1 VHLVSSPAQNTPAP
15 ARKAAEQPA
24 IAAGSTEPIR
34 PVLVKTLAVRAGGQ
48 TAAIAPLQVYQGASS
63 APVEAAQSTP
73 APATAAKSEPAP
85 EPVPIAAPAVPAAMG
100 VAQAQ
105 NVPAPTAASTPMPA
119 APAAKAQTHSGWI
132 IQVGAY
138 HVEQEAKQRLSA
150 VQTKAAKVLTG
161 ADPFTEVFDKGGTTY
176 YRARFAGLDRDK
188 AEAACKYLKRNDV
201 ECVAI
206 KN

>member
-1 VHLVSSPAQNTPAP
+1 MPAP
-15 ARKAAEQPA
+15 AAAPTLAPAAAE
-24 IAAGSTEPIR
+24 
-34 PVLVKTLAVRAGGQ
+34 
-48 TAAIAPLQVYQGASS
+48 
-63 APVEAAQSTP
+63 
-73 APATAAKSEPAP
+73 
-85 EPVPIAAPAVPAAMG
+85 
-100 VAQAQ
+100 
-105 NVPAPTAASTPMPA
+105 
-119 APAAKAQTHSGWI
+119 AKAQTRSGWI

-138 HVEQEAKQRLSA
+138 HAEQEAKERLSA
-150 VQTKAAKVLTG
+150 VKTKAAKMLTG